1 MKEKQCRSLA
11 WLEADS
17 LEVVLLVAAEEE
29 SAQICGVM
37 WRVSRVRAPP
47 VSLLTSASSS

>member
-1 MKEKQCRSLA
+1 MSLA

-17 LEVVLLVAAEEE
+17 LDVVLLVAAEE